1 MDTDP
6 TVGTSLNRT
15 DLQRLGIET
24 TPLLDL
30 SALAPAG
37 IRLFGKAEW
46 YLPTGSVKDR
56 VAAAMWLAAK
66 VSGRLSSETRLIEP
80 SSGNTGIA
88 LARLAAMEQIPLT
101 VVAPDNVSDER
112 LDILRAYGAELL
124 LTPGNE
130 GSNGAVRRAEA
141 IAVRGGHL
149 MLHQYENPA
158 NPGVHEISTGPEIL
172 DQLSALGIDR
182 FDAFVSTLGTGGT
195 VTGVGRSLRR
205 RFPRAGIVAAEP
217 PSGELISGLRSMD
230 DGYIPPIF
238 DPSILTSK
246 ILVRTRDSI
255 VATRRILA
263 TTGWMVGPSS
273 GAAIHAALKV
283 AKRMEPDAV
292 IVTVLADAAWKYFST
307 GIYTGTVDEATER
320 VLGTTMW

>member
-1 MDTDP
+1 MQ
-6 TVGTSLNRT
+6 S
-15 DLQRLGIET
+15 LGIEA

-30 SALAPAG
+30 SVLAPDG

-46 YLPTGSVKDR
+46 HLPTGSVKDR
-56 VAAAMWLAAK
+56 VAAAMLLTAK
-66 VSGRLSSETRLIEP
+66 TSGQLSTDSRLIEP

-88 LARLAAMEQIPLT
+88 LARLAAMHEIPLT
-101 VVAPDNVSDER
+101 VVAPDNVSHER

-124 LTPGNE
+124 LTPGDE

-141 IAVRGGHL
+141 IAARGDQL
-149 MLHQYENPA
+149 MLHQYENAA
-158 NPGVHEISTGPEIL
+158 NPAAHQITTGPEIL
-172 DQLSALGIDR
+172 EQLMALGIDQL
-182 FDAFVSTLGTGGT
+182 DAFVATLGTGGT
-195 VTGVGRSLRR
+195 VTGVGRSLLEQ
-205 RFPRAGIVAAEP
+205 FPRARIVAAEP

-238 DPSILTSK
+238 DASVLTSK

-255 VATRRILA
+255 VATRRILE

-273 GAAIHAALKV
+273 GAAVHAALKV
-283 AKRMEPDAV
+283 ASRLESGAV